1 MVSQESEGIAIIDTV
16 EPPVHECPYLEHV
29 EALLKRAG
37 SELNVWVMGAFVRA
51 RIAAI
56 HVDGECPPTHPG
68 GPTSPSRIW
77 ADHVQTYTSPRSII

>member
-1 MVSQESEGIAIIDTV
+1 MVSQESEGIAIVDTV
-16 EPPVHECPYLEHV
+16 DSPDHECPYLDHV
-29 EALLKRAG
+29 EALHERARI
-37 SELNVWVMGAFVRA
+37 ELNAWTMNALVRA

-77 ADHVQTYTSPRSII
+77 ADHVQTYTSPHSVI